1 MTTEKRLFV
10 GNIFNDPEGS
20 LKELHHRFQRFG
32 KCISTEFERYD
43 HFGYIDME
51 FDNEAAFLK
60 LKQSFNGVK
69 FKGNALK
76 VDIAKMGWKERWE
89 MEQEQGQ
96 RVEQVKEKQIRKSQW
111 EHFKKLENIN
121 MSWIDR
127 QQLIAGRMRRTP
139 RGRAQLRNITFRVN
153 QDGELKVY
161 KCRKNKLWGYERK
174 KGPRDLVCKF
184 TDHHYWRD
192 GNDHIV
198 DRLDYS
204 RAAPH
209 WGPRRDTNIQT
220 TEDDHS
226 EEESFEKD
234 KTKDVLA
241 NILGNF
247 DFDKP
252 LALEEDEGE
261 DAASDYEYNALFE
274 GNEASGRKTE
284 VAAQPAAEK
293 SPEASE
299 DEEQEEFIP
308 TFAPA
313 GTEAESSTGSENN
326 VEKLR
331 SLFNPGHQ
339 GADFRLIDESD
350 EDIDNE
356 KSVPQTDVPY
366 EEEELVLETHVDAE
380 APTHSSKGLF
390 FPHFTSPF
398 LHSQSQLA
406 KLKPP
411 TDHQELFSNWENHY
425 WENRAA
431 WTKEMKSKK
440 RDAIR
445 QLKRKNFKA
454 KGNGI
459 LI

>member
-1 MTTEKRLFV
+1 MTEKRLFV
-10 GNIFNDPEGS
+10 GNIFNDPEGI
-20 LKELHHRFQRFG
+20 LKELYHRFQRFG
-32 KCISTEFERYD
+32 RCISTEFERHD
-43 HFGYIDME
+43 HFGYIDMK
-51 FDNEAAFLK
+51 FDDEAAFLK

-69 FKGNALK
+69 FKGNALR
-76 VDIAKMGWKERWE
+76 VDAAKMGWRERWKLD
-89 MEQEQGQ
+89 QERGQ
-96 RVEQVKEKQIRKSQW
+96 IVERAKEKQIQKSQW
-111 EHFKKLENIN
+111 EHFKKLENIE

-127 QQLIAGRMRRTP
+127 QQLIVGRMRRTP
-139 RGRAQLRNITFRVN
+139 RSRAQLRNITFRISR
-153 QDGELKVY
+153 DGQLKVY
-161 KCRKNKLWGYERK
+161 KCHKNKLWGYERN

-184 TDHHYWRD
+184 TDRRYWRD

-198 DRLDYS
+198 DKLDYS
-204 RAAPH
+204 RTASH
-209 WGPRRDTNIQT
+209 WGARSDNYVQT
-220 TEDDHS
+220 TEDDQI
-226 EEESFEKD
+226 EEDSSEKD

-241 NILGNF
+241 DILGSY

-252 LALEEDEGE
+252 LALEEDQEE

-274 GNEASGRKTE
+274 DSQTNGKKIETPVKRATE
-284 VAAQPAAEK
+284 NLP
-293 SPEASE
+293 STSE
-299 DEEQEEFIP
+299 DEEQEFIP

-313 GTEAESSTGSENN
+313 SAEAETSTNGESN

-331 SLFNPGHQ
+331 SLFSSGHQ
-339 GADFRLIDESD
+339 AGDFRLIDESD
-350 EDIDNE
+350 EDIDKE
-356 KSVPQTDVPY
+356 KNAPPVDVPRG
-366 EEEELVLETHVDAE
+366 EQLPVLDTHADVEGPAL
-380 APTHSSKGLF
+380 SSKGLF

-406 KLKPP
+406 KIKSP
-411 TDHQELFSNWENHY
+411 TDHQELFANWENHY

-454 KGNGI
+454 KGNVI